1 MPLMPGSPRPA
12 PREEDDGVYRSIFQ
26 QPLIEIPPAAPSYAW
41 FEFLLHPDALQRHLA
56 TLRKQNAAGA
66 HSATSAIE
74 LVREFLDQAQ
84 LVADEG
90 NIRNNRYK
98 ALQLVAAQV
107 ALQMKLTLSAIEK
120 ALPLHFQRLLLDG
133 IVDFAESR
141 EPRNE
146 FTKDI
151 TLEPYE
157 AHLLHNRWTLRAMV
171 SQSQNGYL
179 TSSTRN
185 EADEIMTGFQ
195 TALADLMPSHIQIAQ
210 NIQATLVDEDRRKL
224 SKQTQLDAF
233 YDLGVYFFS
242 FNGYEKA
249 YECFSRASELM
260 EDFSDAVALTEEEK
274 ESLEAYL
281 AACEAVLE
289 SRSMIGGDTT
299 SKSPKAQLELA
310 WETKDWDKVAEL
322 LQADMVA
329 YELTRFP
336 PGYRHAL
343 EQGALRLLRLQ
354 NGALGR
360 DEVALAKLRRVYK
373 RIALGNAIFQLVQA
387 GDQDH
392 LISVETCVCCIFRLL
407 QEEIYQSSAQLQG
420 SKVVTNGQ
428 SSANLF
434 NDLAEFVLHMVGF
447 LYPSV
452 AKRQQTRLQQLLVR
466 LGSNFK
472 TIPSINGA
480 KELLARCDLSEAD
493 FGFAQPV
500 GNIADPLS
508 MEAHLQA
515 SVARQRMHFRL
526 ASDLNGL
533 FAFERT
539 SDRDAF
545 IGLLRNEFSS
555 LSDETSSLAALDEDD
570 KRGKW
575 KNLIT
580 FCMLHSCWD
589 ALTHWKSI
597 AKKKS
602 LLHRQ
607 LEFAVACGALMQY
620 LSSLEGTHE
629 SGKAEFSIVASNKLV
644 ADILLKRKQVLDAVA
659 SDHEALDED
668 AEALQLLIDLP
679 LWLLETLT
687 CISAGLLQRAYM
699 RNICDYR
706 ISFELTP
713 YGDLAFLQA
722 FATETPKK
730 KSTEEETKESVDSSA
745 GGNFMTAPFIKSFQ
759 ADLVALHSNGLNCL
773 LTRCSREPRWH
784 CAKADLSLNPI
795 VKQKLSSTSD
805 PHAALKGYLVA
816 ASLATNF
823 FSDMTSVVDIIDQ
836 SSLVRLSQC
845 LVKVGAHVA
854 AAVLYQCFAPEEFK
868 YGLRILQLAPESHD
882 EAFFQYFWELPFLEL
897 LVHLHSQPKHYN
909 SSHVTL
915 LTHLIQSPELNSS
928 NPSPVLKDVEQRIL
942 RCYFR
947 ELCRV
952 HLR

>member
-1 MPLMPGSPRPA
+1 MPGSPRPV
-12 PREEDDGVYRSIFQ
+12 PREDDDGVYRSIFQ

-56 TLRKQNAAGA
+56 ALRKQNAAGA

-107 ALQMKLTLSAIEK
+107 VLQMKLTLSAIEK
-120 ALPLHFQRLLLDG
+120 ALPLHFQRLLVDG

-171 SQSQNGYL
+171 SQSQSGYL

-195 TALADLMPSHIQIAQ
+195 MALADLMPSHIQIAQ
-210 NIQATLVDEDRRKL
+210 NIQATLVDEDKRKL
-224 SKQTQLDAF
+224 PKQTQLDAF

-249 YECFSRASELM
+249 YECFSRASELV

-274 ESLEAYL
+274 DSLEAYL

-289 SRSMIGGDTT
+289 SRSMVEGDTI
-299 SKSPKAQLELA
+299 SKSLKAQLELA
-310 WETKDWDKVAEL
+310 WETKDWEKVVEL

-343 EQGALRLLRLQ
+343 EQRALRLLRLQ

-360 DEVALAKLRRVYK
+360 DEVALTKLRCLYK

-387 GDQDH
+387 DDQDD
-392 LISVETCVCCIFRLL
+392 LISMETCVCCIFRLL
-407 QEEIYQSSAQLQG
+407 QEEIYQSSTPLQG
-420 SKVVTNGQ
+420 SKVAASSQ
-428 SSANLF
+428 SSTNLF
-434 NDLAEFVLHMVGF
+434 SDLAEFVLNAIGF

-452 AKRQQTRLQQLLVR
+452 AKRQQTRLQQVLVR
-466 LGSNFK
+466 LVSNFK
-472 TIPSINGA
+472 AIPSLNGA
-480 KELLARCDLSEAD
+480 KELLTRCEVSEAD
-493 FGFAQPV
+493 LGLHLPS
-500 GNIADPLS
+500 ADLADTFS
-508 MEAHLQA
+508 MESHLQA

-526 ASDLNGL
+526 TSDLNSL

-545 IGLLRNEFSS
+545 IGLLRNEFSF
-555 LSDETSSLAALDEDD
+555 LSAETASLAALDEDD

-597 AKKKS
+597 AKENS

-607 LEFAVACGALMQY
+607 LEFAVGCGALMQY

-659 SDHEALDED
+659 SDREAVDED

-679 LWLLETLT
+679 LWILETLV

-730 KSTEEETKESVDSSA
+730 KSAAEEEAKESANSST

-759 ADLVALHSNGLNCL
+759 ADLVALHSSGLNCL

-854 AAVLYQCFAPEEFK
+854 AAVLYQCFASEEFK

-909 SSHVTL
+909 SRCVHHDL
-915 LTHLIQSPELNSS
+915 LNGWMAVSSLMRALTIVLVWLLHLT
-928 NPSPVLKDVEQRIL
+928 VM
-942 RCYFR
+942 
-947 ELCRV
+947 
-952 HLR
+952 